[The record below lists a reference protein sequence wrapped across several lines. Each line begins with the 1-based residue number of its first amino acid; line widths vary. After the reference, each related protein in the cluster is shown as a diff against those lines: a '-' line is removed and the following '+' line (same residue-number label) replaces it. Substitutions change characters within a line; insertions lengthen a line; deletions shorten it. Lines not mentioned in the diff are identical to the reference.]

1 MQRTFSLLAAC
12 MLLLLAACGDNPN
25 DPTPQAVAGSYAA
38 TVFSVSQGST
48 IFNLL
53 DAGAV
58 IEMTLSPQGQ
68 TTGRFVTPAAFSESG
83 RIEEDNLAG
92 TWVLTGNKV
101 RFSHAADTYL
111 RDTEFSVEGNTL
123 VSELRNGGTTIR
135 TVLTRR

>member
-48 IFNLL
+48 TVNLL

-58 IEMTLSPQGQ
+58 IEITPERCLYWADGRTDRAPVESRAPQSE
-68 TTGRFVTPAAFSESG
+68 AA
-83 RIEEDNLAG
+83 
-92 TWVLTGNKV
+92 
-101 RFSHAADTYL
+101 
-111 RDTEFSVEGNTL
+111 
-123 VSELRNGGTTIR
+123 
-135 TVLTRR
+135 